1 MGKKLFLLDA
11 DKCTSCKM
19 CVIACKDE
27 HVDASYKP
35 WTGPQPDTGHFWV
48 DIKSL
53 ERGAIP
59 RVKLTHMPV
68 FCQHCDDAPC
78 ITACPD
84 DAIKKRDDGLVW
96 IDEPSCTGCREC
108 VSACPYDVV
117 FMNDELNVAQK
128 CTGCAHRVD
137 EGLAPRCA
145 DVCPHDAILFG
156 EEGDAIFK
164 DSEDEKPLE
173 IYLPEEKAA
182 PRAFWR
188 GLPKPWIAGAVLDA
202 ANDEVVIGAS
212 ISVADDDGNTTS
224 AQSDA
229 FGNFWVRDLSEGK
242 SYNVTIAAEGFA
254 SVQQSMTVKGDLDLG
269 MIELKGA

>member
-11 DKCTSCKM
+11 DKCTSCHM
-19 CVIACKDE
+19 CVVACKDE
-27 HVDASYKP
+27 HVDAFYAP

-48 DIKSL
+48 GIKTM

-117 FMNDELNVAQK
+117 FMNDELGVAQK

-137 EGLAPRCA
+137 EGLLPRCA

-156 EEGDAIFK
+156 AEGDDIFK
-164 DSEDEKPLE
+164 DKAGEKPLE
-173 IYLPEEKAA
+173 IYLPEAKAA
-182 PRAFWR
+182 PRAYWR
-188 GLPKPWIAGAVLDA
+188 GLPKPWIAGAVLDG
-202 ANDEVVIGAS
+202 ANDEIIAGAK
-212 ISVADDDGNTTS
+212 VTATGEDGNAVS
-224 AQSDA
+224 ATSDA
-229 FGNFWVRDLSEGK
+229 FGNFWLRELQDGA
-242 SYNVTIAAEGFA
+242 SYKVTISANGFA
-254 SVQQSMTVKGDLDLG
+254 ASEHEIAVSGDHDLG
-269 MIELKGA
+269 IVNLKGA